1 MVGIIDAHSLPPRG
15 GEPGGRARDVE
26 IHPSKEHRLATEQDV
41 RQALRQV
48 RDPEIGKPIEELGML
63 RGIEVSD
70 GRVRVHVL
78 LTIAGCPLKER
89 IDADVRAAVAPLEGV
104 RSIEVVLGEMTDQ
117 ERQDMVTGLRGGGA
131 QNPQFFTDGK
141 TSVITV
147 ASGKGGVGKSTVTAN
162 LAAALASEGHRVGV
176 LDADVWGFS
185 IPRMM
190 GVSGQPVA
198 FNNMILPLESHGVR
212 IISMGFFVPEEQ
224 PVIWRGPMLHKAVQQ
239 FLGDVY
245 WGEIDFLLC
254 DLPPGTGDVSLSMA
268 SFLPGA
274 SMLVVTT
281 PQEAARKVAER
292 AGKMAGQ
299 VRQKVLGVIEN
310 MSYFVCPHCGEPTSI
325 FGQGGG
331 EEAARTLEVP
341 LLGRIPL
348 YPEIRAGGDAG
359 TPVVLSEPD
368 SAAGEALIE
377 AAQQLAKA
385 TKSVIGRPLQLTVAP
400 GAAPSSHA
408 HHGHGH

>member
-1 MVGIIDAHSLPPRG
+1 
-15 GEPGGRARDVE
+15 
-26 IHPSKEHRLATEQDV
+26 LATEQQV
-41 RQALRQV
+41 REALRQV
-48 RDPEIGKPIEELGML
+48 KDPEIGKPIEDLGML
-63 RGIEVSD
+63 KGIVVDD
-70 GRVRVHVL
+70 GNVRIHVL
-78 LTIAGCPLKER
+78 LTIAGCPLRER
-89 IDADVRAAVAPLEGV
+89 IDSDVRAAVAPLEGV
-104 RSIEVVLGEMTDQ
+104 RNIDVVLGEMTEGD
-117 ERQDMVTGLRGGGA
+117 RQSLVTNLRGGA
-131 QNPQFFTDGK
+131 AENPQFFTDGK
-141 TSVITV
+141 TAVIAV

-162 LAAALASEGHRVGV
+162 LAAALAAEGHRVGV

-190 GVSGQPVA
+190 GVSGQPVG

-245 WGEIDFLLC
+245 WGDIDFLLC

-274 SMLVVTT
+274 YMLVVTT

-292 AGKMAGQ
+292 AGKMAAQ
-299 VRQKVLGVIEN
+299 VHQKVLGVVEN

-325 FGQGGG
+325 FGEGGG
-331 EEAARTLEVP
+331 GEAARTLGVP

-348 YPEIRAGGDAG
+348 YPQIREGGDRG
-359 TPVVLSEPD
+359 TPLVLSEPD
-368 SAAGEALIE
+368 SPAGEALVGTARE
-377 AAQQLAKA
+377 LAKA
-385 TKSVIGRPLQLTVAP
+385 TKSVVGKPLQLTVAP
-400 GAAPSSHA
+400 GAATAPAGA
-408 HHGHGH
+408 HHGHAHN